1 MYLEFQV
8 KKRSLSYQPQVNDML
23 LSLDSSPSPHLPIS
37 SFGPG
42 GNAIAQAASQ
52 AIAATQQL
60 TGRRTSSLKAS
71 FEAVNLGMQSH
82 EFSIGRDYAGAASM
96 AAAAA
101 ASSSSSQVVYMPPS
115 FWLLAFE
122 SRDSCDLF
130 QAEKEITSCK
140 AEQIHQMT
148 FIFTQNGPRLSF

>member
-1 MYLEFQV
+1 M
-8 KKRSLSYQPQVNDML
+8 MM
-23 LSLDSSPSPHLPIS
+23 SLDASPSSHLPIS

-82 EFSIGRDYAGAASM
+82 EFSIGRELAGK
-96 AAAAA
+96 
-101 ASSSSSQVVYMPPS
+101 
-115 FWLLAFE
+115 FLGKLEKLLIEFLINAFGTR
-122 SRDSCDLF
+122 S
-130 QAEKEITSCK
+130 KTY
-140 AEQIHQMT
+140 
-148 FIFTQNGPRLSF
+148 FIEFHMS

>member
-1 MYLEFQV
+1 M

-101 ASSSSSQVVYMPPS
+101 ASSSSSQVVYMSSS
-115 FWLLAFE
+115 FWQLAFE
-122 SRDSCDLF
+122 SLANIFLILLGFFVNNVVCQSNHF
-130 QAEKEITSCK
+130 CK
-140 AEQIHQMT
+140 AYNKAKCYEKSQI
-148 FIFTQNGPRLSF
+148 FNL